1 MISFVNNTHVAS
13 VCCKKL
19 VPQLAERHVFLLL
32 IDFVLHKHVS
42 VIICVILLTVI
53 SYQFCPQNDNL
64 KVKIKYKNT
73 WFCRIEL

>member
-1 MISFVNNTHVAS
+1 MISFVNNTHVTS

-19 VPQLAERHVFLLL
+19 VLQLAERHVYLLL
-32 IDFVLHKHVS
+32 IDFVVHKHVG

-53 SYQFCPQNDNL
+53 SYQFYPQNDNL

-73 WFCRIEL
+73 WFCLIEI